1 LKSPEPEAP
10 SFFDLSTLTAPV
22 VSWSDMRDTEHF
34 VQFYERDTALLAAV
48 DGYVRNGLSDG
59 ATAIVIATREHLEEL
74 EGLWAQTLDLA
85 AARDRGQYISFD
97 AEETLSR
104 LLLDDWPQAKR
115 FSDVIGSVIARACAH
130 SSRVIAFG
138 EMVALLWKENKQSAA
153 IQLETL
159 WNDLQKKHAFSLFC
173 AYPMSEC
180 AEETHAVPFAG
191 VCCAHT
197 RVIPAESYT
206 GLTRP
211 AERLAQISQLQQ
223 KALALENEVRERR
236 AVQAVLARRERE
248 LQDFL
253 DNSLEGLH
261 RVGPDGII
269 QWANKAELSLLGYAA
284 EEYVGHSITRFH
296 ADPQVIRDILRRLLA
311 GEELYDQ
318 PARLRCKDGSI
329 KHVLIH
335 SNALWEDG
343 QFVHSRCF
351 TRDVTE
357 RVLLEQEV
365 QARLAQLSDADRHKD
380 EFLAMLGHE
389 LRNPLAAIRTLAQ
402 LMRRTERPGDPI
414 YQQRCEMLS
423 RQVQQ
428 MARLVDD
435 LLDASRITQGKITLR
450 RAPLEFM
457 AVIAQAIEACRPTVN
472 ARGHRLTVTMPEEP
486 IRILGDLTRLVQ
498 VFSNILNNAAKY
510 TPKGGHIHVS
520 AQPRDGSV
528 ELRVR
533 DNGVGIAPDLLPR
546 VFDLFSQADQTLER
560 SEGGL
565 GIGLAL
571 VQRIVELHE
580 GEVRA
585 FSEGTGAGSEF
596 VVRLPLFADEVA
608 EPEMTA
614 APNPVRP
621 KRILVV
627 DDNRD
632 AAESLAELLS
642 LDGHATSTAF
652 DGHEALRAV
661 ASNPPEVILLDI
673 GLPGMNG
680 YELAHRLRGVG
691 SVARLIAL
699 TGYGQPEDRERALR
713 AGFHHHL
720 VKPIDPNALAQ
731 ALA

>member
-1 LKSPEPEAP
+1 MQPFQPEPAAFFNTATHGAP
-10 SFFDLSTLTAPV
+10 N
-22 VSWSDMRDTEHF
+22 VSWSDMGRTEHF

-48 DGYVRNGLSDG
+48 DGYVQNGLAEG
-59 ATAIVIATREHLEEL
+59 ATAIVIATREHLDVL
-74 EGLWAQTLDLA
+74 ERQWGQSLDLA

-97 AEETLSR
+97 AQETVSKLM
-104 LLLDDWPQAKR
+104 LDDWPQAKR
-115 FSDVIGSVIARACAH
+115 FADVIGSVVARACTQ

-138 EMVALLWKENKQSAA
+138 EMVALLWKAGKQSAA
-153 IQLETL
+153 IHLEAL
-159 WNDLQKKHAFSLFC
+159 WNDLQKTHAFSLFC

-180 AEETHAVPFAG
+180 AEEAHAAPFAG
-191 VCCAHT
+191 VCCAHS

-211 AERLAQISQLQQ
+211 HERLAQISQLQQ

-236 AVQAVLARRERE
+236 AVQTVLARRERE
-248 LQDFL
+248 LHDFL

-261 RVGPDGII
+261 RVGPDGTIL
-269 QWANKAELSLLGYAA
+269 WANKAELSLLGYSA
-284 EEYVGHSITRFH
+284 EEYIGHSITRFH
-296 ADPQVIRDILRRLLA
+296 ADPEVIREILRRLLA
-311 GEELYDQ
+311 GEDLYDQ
-318 PARLRCKDGSI
+318 PARLLCKDGSI

-335 SNALWEDG
+335 SNALWEEG
-343 QFVHSRCF
+343 KFVHSRCF
-351 TRDVTE
+351 TRDVTQ

-365 QARLAQLSDADRHKD
+365 RARLAQLSEVDRHKD

-402 LMRRTERPGDPI
+402 LMRRTERQDDPK
-414 YQQRCEMLS
+414 YQERCEMLS

-435 LLDASRITQGKITLR
+435 LLDASRITQGKITLQR
-450 RAPLEFM
+450 VPLQFM

-520 AQPRDGSV
+520 AQPRGGGV

-580 GEVRA
+580 GEVQA
-585 FSEGTGAGSEF
+585 FSEGAGAGSEF
-596 VVRLPLFADEVA
+596 VVRLPMLA
-608 EPEMTA
+608 EEIPEATVTP
-614 APNPVRP
+614 APRPVRP

-642 LDGHATSTAF
+642 LDGHAVSTAF
-652 DGHEALRAV
+652 DGHEALRAIE
-661 ASNPPEVILLDI
+661 ANPPEVVLLDI

-680 YELAHRLRGVG
+680 YELAHRLREVG
-691 SVARLIAL
+691 VARLVAL

-720 VKPIDPNALAQ
+720 VKPIDPNVLAQ
-731 ALA
+731 ILA